1 MPSQLSLLRRLS
13 RKTSCSL
20 VFLTAIALS
29 LPCFFVKSN
38 DLRAQPSSQC
48 PPLPAPYATKSV
60 ANPPQVIGWQRG
72 ATPTAPAGFEVNLF
86 ADKLMSPRWLHV
98 LPNGDVLVSEAN
110 TGKPTGLSDNVLKSL
125 SDVKQLFGNIGN
137 VVLLLRDTNGDGNA
151 DDINVLLKGLNRPFG
166 LAYYRDHLYVAE
178 TNAISIYPYKLG
190 QLEIT
195 DSGNKIMDLPA
206 NGYNNH
212 WTRDLLIDEKAR
224 KLFYTVGSA
233 SNVGEGGFD
242 DREPRRAAISVCD
255 LDGKNS
261 SIYASGLRNPVGIA
275 FEPHTKGL
283 WASVNERDGL
293 GDDLVPDYLTSV
305 KKDGFYG
312 WPYSYY
318 GQNLDPRKKG
328 EHPELVAK
336 AIVPDYQLGS
346 HVAALGLTFYTARAF
361 PEKFWGGA
369 FIGEHGSWN
378 RSKRVGNRVVF
389 VSFKNGKAVGDPIDF
404 LTGFINPANEKQV
417 YGRPVGVAVWKD
429 GSLLVADDAGGKIWR
444 VAPVKK

>member
-1 MPSQLSLLRRLS
+1 LPTKFASLQRLS
-13 RKTSCSL
+13 RKLPRPL
-20 VFLTAIALS
+20 VFLSAVALS
-29 LPCFFVKSN
+29 LTCVFVKS
-38 DLRAQPSSQC
+38 DSLRAQPSNEC
-48 PPLPAPYATKSV
+48 KPLPPPFASKSV
-60 ANPPQVIGWQRG
+60 ANPPRVIGWQPG
-72 ATPTAPAGFEVNLF
+72 TKPTAPPGFEVNLF
-86 ADKLMSPRWLHV
+86 ADKLVNPRWLNV

-110 TGKPTGLSDNVLKSL
+110 SGKPTGLPDNVMKSL
-125 SDVKQLFGNIGN
+125 SDVKQLFTEVGN
-137 VVLLLRDTNGDGNA
+137 VVLLLRDTKGDGKA
-151 DDINVLLKGLNRPFG
+151 DETHVLLKGLTRPFG
-166 LAYYRDHLYVAE
+166 MAFDKDRLYVAE
-178 TNAISIYPYKLG
+178 TSAISIYPYQLG
-190 QLEIT
+190 QVEI
-195 DSGNKIMDLPA
+195 SEAGKKILDLPA

-212 WTRDLLIDEKAR
+212 WTRDLLIDQKNR

-233 SNVGEGGFD
+233 SNVGEGGYD

-255 LDGKNS
+255 MDGKNT

-275 FEPHTKGL
+275 FEPHTKTL
-283 WASVNERDGL
+283 WATVNERDGL

-318 GQNLDPRKKG
+318 GQNVDPRKKG

-346 HVAALGLTFYTARAF
+346 HVAALGLTFYTGHSF
-361 PEKFWGGA
+361 PKEYWGGA

-378 RSKRVGNRVVF
+378 RSKRVGDKVVF
-389 VSFKNGKAVGDPIDF
+389 VAFKNGKATGNPVDF
-404 LTGFINPANEKQV
+404 LTGFINPANEKEV